1 VEKIF
6 AQVQTYCDRRHNI
19 FGFQRL
25 DNYRFLVTAV
35 TSCTSQVGHPTAAQ
49 SGMGFHMAA
58 LITVIRKRS
67 IGLLHPYRWYDI
79 DGAAL

>member
-1 VEKIF
+1 VG
-6 AQVQTYCDRRHNI
+6 YRY
-19 FGFQRL
+19 QRK
-25 DNYRFLVTAV
+25 
-35 TSCTSQVGHPTAAQ
+35 

-67 IGLLHPYRWYDI
+67 IGLFHYRWYDI

>member
-1 VEKIF
+1 VTDDTTFLDFSAFVLSIF
-6 AQVQTYCDRRHNI
+6 SDRSH
-19 FGFQRL
+19 
-25 DNYRFLVTAV
+25 FLYFA
-35 TSCTSQVGHPTAAQ
+35 SGLPYHGK

-67 IGLLHPYRWYDI
+67 IGLFHPYRWYDI